1 MIGSRVFRD
10 RRDAGRKLAKELHRY
25 ADVQDVVVLG
35 LPRGGVPVAYEV
47 ASALHAPLDV
57 LVVRKLGY
65 PAHEELALG
74 AIAPGGT
81 VVFDPDLIIGLTRP
95 QLDGIVR
102 RELAELQRRESAYR
116 SVREAEPIQGKTV
129 ILVDDGLATGA
140 SMHAAVRSIRRLGA
154 KRIVVAVPV
163 SSQDAIDSLRR
174 EADEVMAARTPA
186 PFYAVGLYYDDFTQ
200 TSDEEVKALL
210 ATLPKAS

>member
-47 ASALHAPLDV
+47 AAALHAPLDV

-116 SVREAEPIQGKTV
+116 SVRESEPIQGKTV

>member
-47 ASALHAPLDV
+47 AAALHAPLDV

-81 VVFDPDLIIGLTRP
+81 VVFDPDLIIGLTKP

-116 SVREAEPIQGKTV
+116 SVRESEPIQGKTV

>member
-47 ASALHAPLDV
+47 AAALHAPLDV

-81 VVFDPDLIIGLTRP
+81 VVFDPDLIIGLTKS

-116 SVREAEPIQGKTV
+116 CVREAQPIQGKTV

-163 SSQDAIDSLRR
+163 SSQDAIDSLRQ

-200 TSDEEVKALL
+200 TSDEEVKSLL

>member
-47 ASALHAPLDV
+47 AAALHAPLDV

>member
-47 ASALHAPLDV
+47 AAALHAPLDV

-81 VVFDPDLIIGLTRP
+81 VVFDPDLIIGLTKP

>member
-47 ASALHAPLDV
+47 AAALHAPLDV

-81 VVFDPDLIIGLTRP
+81 VVFDPDLIIGLTKS

-174 EADEVMAARTPA
+174 EADEVMAVRTPA